1 MRSMIRRLAIVMTVG
16 CLAIVASAVP
26 ALATGIIQ

>member
-1 MRSMIRRLAIVMTVG
+1 MKSVIRRLALVMVVG
-16 CLAIVASAVP
+16 GLAVLASAAP